1 MSLTA
6 VRHGTPMLE
15 VFLRRWADL
24 YRRRFYQLALFEIRS
39 AMDRLGQN
47 SILRF
52 LEAQT
57 LLNLHRPEIAREIL
71 DSLDVNDSD
80 FKQFEEPAIRA
91 LGENLKEA
99 MEEFN
104 AAYEKNPKLAG
115 PGEPFAWLE
124 DPHLIG
130 QTGNLVAAVS
140 GGALAGSHIPG
151 SLIEKIDIFPDRG
164 KVLLEVR
171 QQIEEDVETL
181 AKEALD
187 TLAEAELSTTSE
199 TESPQQAT
207 HENTE
212 TIQKEKPKLG
222 PPKITSNQQ
231 KTPVLQRP
239 APPAAAASATPPPA
253 PPPVKETLEVAWEEW
268 QQTFRDLV
276 REGKIHQALAHVE
289 KARDRFPDH
298 PDLAEFKA
306 RMLEE
311 LGSEQEAADSLV
323 TAATTAFRKGRTE
336 DADRLVNNLI
346 SLKKLP
352 PRSLIPIA
360 AMLAAGGLGVHAA
373 QVLQS
378 AIPRLAEEN
387 DTEGV
392 RDALQQLVR
401 LRPGDKALQT
411 QLYSLNRQIANLGTT
426 AATKSLP
433 PPVRQVANKVAP
445 RLAPPKIEI
454 LDKKRNPV
462 SPVPPAPTRNQ
473 VNDASQGNGRVLSM
487 EEDQKE
493 LTPRE
498 HLASVTPMALLCFII
513 GGLFVL
519 NGMAVFAALCGFFLS
534 RIRNRLLGKPGI
546 DLEVHVMKIGVIILY
561 VGAGLA
567 FLARRSLL

>member
-6 VRHGTPMLE
+6 ARHATPMME
-15 VFLRRWADL
+15 IYLRRWADL

-39 AMDRLGQN
+39 GIDRLGEN

-57 LLNLHRPEIAREIL
+57 LLNLHRPEIARGII
-71 DSLDVNDSD
+71 DSLEINEAE
-80 FKQFEEPAIRA
+80 FKGIEEPAVRS
-91 LGENLKEA
+91 LGENLREA
-99 MEEFN
+99 LEEFD
-104 AAYEKNPKLAG
+104 AAYKKNPKLAG

-171 QQIEEDVETL
+171 QQIEEDVEVL
-181 AKEALD
+181 AQEALD
-187 TLAEAELSTTSE
+187 ALSE
-199 TESPQQAT
+199 TENYVTAEEEKESS
-207 HENTE
+207 HGGTE
-212 TIQKEKPKLG
+212 TIRKEKPRLG
-222 PPKITSNQQ
+222 PPKITAN
-231 KTPVLQRP
+231 TPK
-239 APPAAAASATPPPA
+239 APEAMPPPLP

-268 QQTFRDLV
+268 QQTFRELV

-298 PDLAEFKA
+298 PDLTEFKA

-311 LGSEQEAADSLV
+311 LGSEQEAADSLA
-323 TAATTAFRKGRTE
+323 TAATTAFRRGRTQ

-346 SLKKLP
+346 SLKKIP

-373 QVLQS
+373 QVLQA
-378 AIPRLAEEN
+378 AIPKLSEEN
-387 DTEGV
+387 DVEGV
-392 RDALQQLVR
+392 REALQHLVR

-411 QLYSLNRQIANLGTT
+411 QLYSVNRQISNLGKKAVTG
-426 AATKSLP
+426 SLP
-433 PPVRQVANKVAP
+433 PPVRQVANRVGP
-445 RLAPPKIEI
+445 R
-454 LDKKRNPV
+454 V
-462 SPVPPAPTRNQ
+462 SPPNKKGDAVRQGRTPPPPPQARQ
-473 VNDASQGNGRVLSM
+473 QAGNHQTGSGKLLSM
-487 EEDQKE
+487 EDASGNE
-493 LTPRE
+493 LSPRE
-498 HLASVTPMALLCFII
+498 HLASITPLALLTFVV
-513 GGLFVL
+513 GGIFVL
-519 NGMAVFAALCGFFLS
+519 GGYALFAALCGFFLQ
-534 RIRNRLLGKPGI
+534 RIRSQVEGKPGI

-561 VGAGLA
+561 VGAVLA
-567 FLARRSLL
+567 FFARRAIF